1 MKKRSFEFMT
11 RDEVPVIIHE
21 LEMWLKSEKHMEVK
35 VYHLDNGRYA
45 LQARC
50 RRGDAVRLFGMD
62 RAVSMYLEP
71 MKNGRV
77 RAVIG
82 GSRWKDKAV
91 AASVSLVT
99 LWPLAITTVVGT
111 AWQILLITQ
120 LKRRL
125 ATYSR

>member
-1 MKKRSFEFMT
+1 MKERPFEFVT
-11 RDEVPVIIHE
+11 CEEVSVIAHE
-21 LEMWLKSEKHMEVK
+21 LELWLKADKNMEVS

-50 RRGDAVRLFGMD
+50 RRRDAARLFGMD
-62 RAVSMYLEP
+62 RAVCLYLEP
-71 MKNGRV
+71 VKNSRV

-82 GSRWKDKAV
+82 GGRWRDKAV

-99 LWPLAITTVVGT
+99 LWPLAITSVAGA
-111 AWQILLITQ
+111 AWQMAIIAQ

-125 ATYSR
+125 MTYSR